1 MIRTDI
7 TCLNLGNTDS
17 EASDPPSSNGTR
29 VLSSSSN
36 TENEFLKFYMGVSNI
51 RKFFLLLDLTKLKYS
66 SKISRDKILDMISAA

>member
-1 MIRTDI
+1 MNSPSALTEHVSPNLAGIFLLDPVVI
-7 TCLNLGNTDS
+7 TYLNLGDTDS

-51 RKFFLLLDLTKLKYS
+51 RKFFFYLT
-66 SKISRDKILDMISAA
+66 